1 MLRSQEVTNEDILSA
16 IQKAEADERKRAR
29 SFSKRSIKKGN
40 HAGSEFGFSDFEKNI
55 CCPESSKVV
64 SELIKALSP
73 VIGQLAVLRKYVDV
87 LKTQGCNPVRY
98 PPNRCGYKSCIEQN
112 VRQRQQ
118 LSK

>member
-1 MLRSQEVTNEDILSA
+1 MRGRGQGVSLKDPLKKVTMQAVNLA
-16 IQKAEADERKRAR
+16 FQTY
-29 SFSKRSIKKGN
+29 
-40 HAGSEFGFSDFEKNI
+40 KNI

>member
-64 SELIKALSP
+64 SELVKALSA

-87 LKTQGCNPVRY
+87 LKTQGCSY